1 MKSYGSVRIQSR
13 RFVRECRCGTTY
25 IRVQPPKIPDW
36 GGGHTVYILV
46 HATQRELCEV
56 VIERNIF
63 PVNFP
68 AFAVYCKLVV
78 VFILV
83 ALGATCCQTL
93 ELLQGAPVGKGLKM
107 TGTTTLFLVFALKLI
122 AGLAVVEMNFI
133 PTVFIMTVFAGSS
146 RTRTRGKHGSRAG

>member
-1 MKSYGSVRIQSR
+1 MAASAFKADGL
-13 RFVRECRCGTTY
+13 FVNVGVARHTFGFSLRKYQTG
-25 IRVQPPKIPDW
+25 VA
-36 GGGHTVYILV
+36 GHTVYILV

-68 AFAVYCKLVV
+68 AFAVCCKLVV

-107 TGTTTLFLVFALKLI
+107 TARQLCSLCL
-122 AGLAVVEMNFI
+122 
-133 PTVFIMTVFAGSS
+133 P
-146 RTRTRGKHGSRAG
+146 